1 MLPLSGH
8 LERGRSGGRMVIGVD
23 YGGQSLDPQR
33 GRDCRSCDISGIDHG
48 LSGTGPVSFTLVPP
62 PLNPTLLRSPEQL

>member
-33 GRDCRSCDISGIDHG
+33 GHDCRSCDISGIDHR
-48 LSGTGPVSFTLVPP
+48 LVRNWSCQLHACAPP
-62 PLNPTLLRSPEQL
+62 NPTVLRSPEQL